1 MKHLY
6 KIMVFSF
13 ALLLTVYSCDDS
25 EGENEG
31 KFNDDPTTGWVQFV
45 TSGAS
50 RDIVIDTYNT
60 DNLFEVPVFV
70 NVPVSSS
77 ELRINYDLVS
87 VSGPNPNTVF
97 SNNGVLVNPAG
108 SSTHFFFSDLESGN
122 LDVANGGAK
131 DPLTIEAFPK
141 IQFDIAQAA
150 NITEAM
156 VFDVVLTSTD
166 KPQVTAGVDGSSR
179 PVSYRIR
186 ICPTLNAS
194 SGNFIGDYNLTVTSG
209 DSLFG
214 GPVFADQTVTI
225 SEGANGAFSR
235 QFDVAYLPGGP
246 TNIMTVTFS
255 FSNGQVM
262 IDNGL
267 STNIGCASLLLLGG
281 DPSNII
287 PQPCGDTESLTL
299 NMLDFQGGSGGCGVS
314 DIPLVVVLTKV

>member
-1 MKHLY
+1 MKNLF
-6 KIMVFSF
+6 KITFFSLT
-13 ALLLTVYSCDDS
+13 LLLTVYSCDDS

-45 TSGAS
+45 TDGFS
-50 RDIVIDTYNT
+50 RNIAIDSYNT

-70 NVPVSSS
+70 NVPISTD

-87 VSGPNPNTVF
+87 VSGPDPSTVF

-122 LDVANGGAK
+122 LDVANGGSK

-141 IQFDIAQAA
+141 IQFDIAQAV

-156 VFDVVLTSTD
+156 IFDIVLTSTSNG
-166 KPQVTAGVDGSSR
+166 KVAAGVDGSSR
-179 PVSYRIR
+179 PIAYRIQ
-186 ICPTLNAS
+186 ICPSLNAS
-194 SGNFIGDYNLTVTSG
+194 SGNFVGDYNLTVTSG

-225 SEGANGAFSR
+225 SEGTNGALSR
-235 QFDVAYLPGGP
+235 QFQVAYLPGGP
-246 TNIMTVTFS
+246 TNLMTVTFS
-255 FSNGQVM
+255 FTNGQVI
-262 IDNGL
+262 IDDGL

-281 DPSNII
+281 DSSNII
-287 PQPCGDTESLTL
+287 AQPCDDSEALTL
-299 NMLDFQGGSGGCGVS
+299 NMLDFQGGSGGCGVG